1 MMATTHSPLNISP
14 ASPSSVTIDWST
26 MRRTFQRFT
35 TPMGAVQ
42 ILRSCVP
49 ELSTGAFE
57 ISDCSI
63 LDAKLKTYLKPTS
76 KNKSTLSAC
85 YQLTLREGATGPS
98 FQRIV
103 YLKVFLGGRSRE
115 AFRLLVQKG
124 ISDPE
129 FQNSVVHVP
138 EYDLILWR
146 FPHDPVLPHL
156 RQLVDLLAVEQHLT
170 VESLRQIGIQGTAQV
185 LAQQVVNYRPE
196 IRCTNRYTLYD
207 STHDRTYQLFGK
219 TFGDS
224 QGKTLYERLQYFWD
238 RSLTDLEAM
247 TIAQPLGYSAAIN
260 TVWQLGVPGTPLLHV
275 LNTSNYKPY
284 IAAVGRGLT
293 SLHTSDIA
301 GLATHLPADHLVEIQ
316 KKLTKLSEAL
326 PRLSEIIENVTND
339 IEQTAPPSSTIPF
352 CPIHWDFHV
361 DQLLAENGTLVFCD
375 LDELVIGDPLQDLAN
390 FVVDLQFRHADQEFV
405 RLITSELC
413 HQYQRLVDWPVSV
426 ERFAWHVR
434 LQLVNK
440 AYRHYLRFAPDFEE
454 TVERIMRLARRGIL
468 Q

>member
-1 MMATTHSPLNISP
+1 MMTTTHTPLNIGPVSEP
-14 ASPSSVTIDWST
+14 MVTPDWGT
-26 MRRTFQRFT
+26 IRRTFQRFAT
-35 TPMGAVQ
+35 LVDAVP

-49 ELSTGAFE
+49 ELSTGSFE
-57 ISDCSI
+57 IRDCVI

-103 YLKVFLGGRSRE
+103 YIKVFLGGRSRE
-115 AFRLLVQKG
+115 AFCLLAQKG

-129 FQNSVVHVP
+129 FQNSVSHVP

-146 FPHDPVLPHL
+146 FPHDPALPHL
-156 RQLVDLLAVEQHLT
+156 RQLVDLLAVEQYLP
-170 VESLRQIGIQGTAQV
+170 VDGLRQIGIQGTAQV
-185 LAQQVVNYRPE
+185 LTQQVMNYRPE

-207 STHDRTYQLFGK
+207 ATHDRTCQLFGK

-224 QGKTLYERLQYFWD
+224 QGQTLYERLQYFWN
-238 RSLTDLEAM
+238 RSLADQEAM
-247 TIAQPLGYSAAIN
+247 SVAQPLGYSTAIN

-284 IAAVGRGLT
+284 IAAVAKGLA
-293 SLHTSDIA
+293 SLHTSDIRN
-301 GLATHLPADHLVEIQ
+301 LAAHSPENHLIETR
-316 KKLTKLSEAL
+316 KKLTKLSNAI
-326 PRLSEIIENVTND
+326 PQLSEMFENVAND
-339 IEQTAPPSSTIPF
+339 IEQTTPHSSTIPF
-352 CPIHWDFHV
+352 RPIHWDFHV
-361 DQLLAENGTLVFCD
+361 DQLLADNGTLVFCD

-390 FVVDLQFRHADQEFV
+390 FVVDLQFRHTDQEFV

-426 ERFAWHVR
+426 ERFVWHVR

-454 TVERIMRLARRGIL
+454 IVERSMRLAQRGIL
-468 Q
+468 P